1 VNEKAA
7 SVTHPDAGP
16 LPGLGA
22 GARGRSFQGR
32 RGRALI
38 PMRFLILAAGVLM
51 VLPAAVARAD
61 DISDQINEALRA
73 YEKHDLATTAA
84 ALDAASNLLRQ
95 AKAEAWK
102 AMLPEPLAGW
112 TAADAESTTVANAMF
127 GGGTGVSR
135 TYKKADQS
143 IEITY
148 IADSPMMQGLGSLMS
163 SGLVTGND
171 IKLLI
176 IDGRKVTYSKS
187 DNSYTTMVGKVLVS
201 IKGQGVD
208 DASLRSYLKAIKFT
222 DLEKAS
228 N

>member
-1 VNEKAA
+1 
-7 SVTHPDAGP
+7 
-16 LPGLGA
+16 
-22 GARGRSFQGR
+22 
-32 RGRALI
+32 
-38 PMRFLILAAGVLM
+38 MRFFILAAGALI

-61 DISDQINEALRA
+61 DISDQINEALKA

-95 AKAEAWK
+95 AKAESWK

-171 IKLLI
+171 MKLLI

-208 DASLRSYLKAIKFT
+208 DASLRSYLKAIKFA
-222 DLEKAS
+222 DLENAS